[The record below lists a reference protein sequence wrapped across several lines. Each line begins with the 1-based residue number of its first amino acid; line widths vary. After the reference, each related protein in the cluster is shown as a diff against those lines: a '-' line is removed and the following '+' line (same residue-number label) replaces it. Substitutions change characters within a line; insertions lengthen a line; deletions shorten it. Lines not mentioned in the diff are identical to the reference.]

1 LLLPPFHTK
10 SHQETHL
17 FILGASEW
25 SKQQSV
31 LVFLVFYIFWWNVM
45 SFHYVRPT
53 LYKRHKL
60 SCLVSSHSSN
70 NTKQVQTKSVCSL
83 PYKSLVLYLESG
95 ILKWYSRSLVLN
107 LVVINFYILVE
118 LTDCPR
124 FGLSCSGR
132 IISNTTLN
140 YPFFPFWFCV
150 NLQNPQNSTCLG
162 HLGAHIHR
170 TATDIWVSS
179 RLEVFTLIAKN

>member
-1 LLLPPFHTK
+1 MHRSPFAATSFSHQKSPRDTPFHPRCIRMKQAAKCTCF
-10 SHQETHL
+10 SCFLHL
-17 FILGASEW
+17 
-25 SKQQSV
+25 
-31 LVFLVFYIFWWNVM
+31 LVKCYVF
-45 SFHYVRPT
+45 SLCKPT
-53 LYKRHKL
+53 LYKGHKL
-60 SCLVSSHSSN
+60 SCIASSHSS

-140 YPFFPFWFCV
+140 YPFFPF
-150 NLQNPQNSTCLG
+150 
-162 HLGAHIHR
+162 
-170 TATDIWVSS
+170 
-179 RLEVFTLIAKN
+179 